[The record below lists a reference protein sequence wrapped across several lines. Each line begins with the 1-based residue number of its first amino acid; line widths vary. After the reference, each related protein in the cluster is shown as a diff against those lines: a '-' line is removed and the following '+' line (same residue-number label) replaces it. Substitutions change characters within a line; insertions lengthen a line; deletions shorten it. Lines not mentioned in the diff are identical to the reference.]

1 MKRKKSIISA
11 SRRTDIPAFFAE
23 WFINRIRAGYCTNV
37 NPLNKQQVSRIS
49 LKPEDV
55 EVIVFWTRN
64 PEPLMP
70 YLDELNERG
79 YRYYFQY
86 TVLNYSRHYDQRGP
100 TLEEAVRT
108 FKKLSEQIG
117 RKKVIW
123 RYDPILFTDDLD
135 VKFHAKQYA
144 EIAAALEG
152 NTERS
157 IISIADITK
166 NIAMRMSPEAPREPT
181 PEEIEELMTDIG
193 RTAIKRG
200 MEIYSCAER
209 YDLSKYGILKGK
221 CIDDELIKHI
231 FGVDVTNKKDKG
243 QREECGCVQSKDIGM
258 YNTCRHGCKY
268 CYATRSNAP
277 AAEICAT
284 HNPSSPSLVG
294 QFEPEVSREDLREE
308 NQGKLNL

>member
-1 MKRKKSIISA
+1 
-11 SRRTDIPAFFAE
+11 
-23 WFINRIRAGYCTNV
+23 
-37 NPLNKQQVSRIS
+37 
-49 LKPEDV
+49 
-55 EVIVFWTRN
+55 
-64 PEPLMP
+64 MP